1 MAINYDQLS
10 KGTLQDFQSNP
21 DYQKAFTGLYG
32 GDSAN
37 AQQLAGLY
45 SSGARSFEADKG
57 SVMKGLQSSLYPI
70 QQATNAYGNFNDGG
84 TNAAAATG
92 QRDSALKAISDA
104 TNQYSKYGFDFGSH
118 PDLQNLTA
126 RLGGTGTSAVGGDTA
141 SMDVANSMAKIPPAD
156 LAAFQKANPGASF
169 TNEDLAQ
176 YNAAGN
182 DASSQIPSADLA
194 SFQKANPGLNFTAE
208 DLQHYNA
215 AGNTTPFTGNNP
227 QTIATAQASGQPPQD
242 AGSAR
247 AAVQSLSAP
256 QQQAATAQSQA
267 QAKTSAINT
276 ALSNDPG
283 YQQLLSDATAARSA
297 TTQSQSL
304 LSQYQQMEN
313 AAGIPAIDTQ
323 LLNTQK
329 IINGTE
335 DDIRNEVQAANGFA
349 TDSQVLALSSSRN
362 KVLIQNYNNLLQTKQ
377 MAESHIST
385 MIGLVGQDKQNA
397 IQVANQQLQID
408 SQIADYQQKFMT
420 NAQQGYNNVIQ
431 AVGYK
436 GLLTALNNDPNAISL
451 AEKTLG
457 LNPGSLQAI
466 AAIPDPDA
474 QLKAVQLD
482 QAKANLAMAP
492 LEAKAKQAAINASN
506 ASAASSSASAAKTK
520 ADLAFQQAH
529 GGMTQTEVQA
539 QNDANQAR
547 GQGLL
552 GDASSQVESLANHKT
567 TWGAAFNALSTK
579 YPEADT
585 NTIDSLLQA
594 NLYRNSQ
601 FGG

>member
-57 SVMKGLQSSLYPI
+57 NVLSNLQGSLYPI
-70 QQATNAYGNFNDGG
+70 SQAVNAYGNWNGANPTDQ
-84 TNAAAATG
+84 TASQG
-92 QRDSALKAISDA
+92 QRQSALDQITQA
-104 TNQYSKYGFDFGSH
+104 NNLYSKYGFDFSSH
-118 PDLQNLTA
+118 PDLQALTA
-126 RLGGTGTSAVGGDTA
+126 RLGGTATAAVGGDTA
-141 SMDVANSMAKIPPAD
+141 TT
-156 LAAFQKANPGASF
+156 PGAGGNPAGPASPG
-169 TNEDLAQ
+169 NI
-176 YNAAGN
+176 NNPAAGSN
-182 DASSQIPSADLA
+182 LALNQAANIPGSGGPN
-194 SFQKANPGLNFTAE
+194 SPVNTSVPNPSTV
-208 DLQHYNA
+208 NA
-215 AGNTTPFTGNNP
+215 TPFTGNNP
-227 QTIATAQASGQPPQD
+227 QAIAAAQASGQPPQD
-242 AGSAR
+242 AGAAR
-247 AAVQSLSAP
+247 TAVQSITAP
-256 QQQAATAQSQA
+256 QQQIAAAQNQA
-267 QAKTSAINT
+267 QAKTSAIST

-297 TTQSQSL
+297 TTQSESL

-385 MIGLVGQDKQNA
+385 MIGLAGQDKQNA
-397 IQVANQQLQID
+397 IATANQQLQID

-457 LNPGSLQAI
+457 LNPGSLQTI